1 MKKLIYIVG
10 KNSNLSKN
18 LLNYLKNVKLVSLEE
33 LKKKKKKIKDK
44 EICLIINK
52 FFPSSKLNNIDTLE
66 NFYKDSIL
74 YTAKLLDLINN
85 LNISKIIYSSSS
97 SVYNSIGNDYHLG
110 NRDLYSSSKLACENM
125 IKNFCKKKRVDYVIA
140 RIFNMYGGHDHFSI
154 ISKIQNAIKYEKNIF
169 LNNKGESI
177 RDFIHIR
184 DVCKIY
190 KRLIPIKGSFTI
202 DVGTGKG
209 IKIIDLINS
218 ISPKLNFKLKG
229 PTNEEIEN
237 SIANTEFIRN
247 KLKYKSFVSLESFFK
262 KETKLSLK
270 FLDNFRIEY
279 YKKNN
284 IQKLSDYQKI
294 LNIDINYE
302 KILKRKISDI
312 KLNKKKFKNSVILVT
327 GAGGTIG
334 SNLVHELKQL
344 NPKKIILFDHDE
356 TALFNIKR
364 EYSKFPNFIPV
375 LGSCNNSKLLKNI
388 IDFYKVNTIYHA
400 AAYKHL
406 YMLEKNIKIAIENNI
421 FGTLNLIN
429 ALNKHVKSLTII
441 STDKATKPSSILGM
455 TKRIS
460 EVISDSLIKNNK
472 LKINVSI
479 CRFGNVFAS
488 QGSFIEV
495 LIDQLKKNQIIFITN
510 KNAERYFMSVKEA
523 CKLVITSSLI
533 KSKNNFFAFDMGKPI
548 RIFDLM
554 NKIFDYLELN
564 RKEIK
569 IKFTKLKKGEKLKE
583 EISISKKYQKTKFKK
598 ILSFKEKVYSFQEI
612 NNLLVD
618 LSKNLNTANQKNSVN
633 LMERFLKN
641 EL

>member
-1 MKKLIYIVG
+1 MKKLTYIVG

-18 LLNYLKNVKLVSLEE
+18 LVSNLKNSELVSLED
-33 LKKKKKKIKDK
+33 LIKKKKINKNK
-44 EICLIINK
+44 KICLIINK
-52 FFPSSKLNNIDTLE
+52 FYPSSKLNNIDTLE
-66 NFYKDSIL
+66 NFYKSSVL
-74 YTAKLLDLINN
+74 YTARLLDLING
-85 LNISKIIYSSSS
+85 LNISNIIYSSSS
-97 SVYNSIGNDYHLG
+97 SVYNSIGNDNYLG
-110 NRDLYSSSKLACENM
+110 NRDLYSSAKISCENM
-125 IKNFCKKKRVDYVIA
+125 IKNFCKKNKINFVIA
-140 RIFNMYGGHDHFSI
+140 RIFNMYGGNDQFSI
-154 ISKIQNAIKYEKNIF
+154 ISKIQNAIKNKKTIF

-177 RDFIHIR
+177 RDFIHIK

-190 KRLIPIKGSFTI
+190 KRLIDRKESCTI
-202 DVGTGKG
+202 DIGTGKG
-209 IKIIDLINS
+209 IKIVDLANS
-218 ISPKLNFKLKG
+218 LSPKLKFKLKDSS
-229 PTNEEIEN
+229 NEEIEN
-237 SIANTEFIRN
+237 SIADNEFIRN
-247 KLKYKSFVSLESFFK
+247 KLKYKSFISLESFFK
-262 KETKLSLK
+262 KKGNISLK
-270 FLDNFRIEY
+270 FLDSFKIEY

-302 KILKRKISDI
+302 RILKRKISNI
-312 KLNKKKFKNSVILVT
+312 KLNKKKFSNSVILVT

-364 EYSKFPNFIPV
+364 EYSKFSNIIPV
-375 LGSCNNSKLLKNI
+375 LGSCNNLRLLKNI
-388 IDFYKVNTIYHA
+388 IDIYKINTVYHA

-406 YMLEKNIKIAIENNI
+406 DMLEKNIKIAVENNI

-429 ALNKHVKSLTII
+429 ALNKNVKSLTII

-460 EVISDSLIKNNK
+460 EIISDSLIKHNR

-495 LIDQLKKNQIIFITN
+495 LIDQLKKNQIINITN

-533 KSKNNFFAFDMGKPI
+533 KTKNNFFAFDMGKPI
-548 RIFDLM
+548 KIFDLM
-554 NKIFDYLELN
+554 NKIFNYLELN
-564 RKEIK
+564 KKEIK

-583 EISISKKYQKTKFKK
+583 EISIDKNYKKTKFRK
-598 ILSFKEKVYSFQEI
+598 ILSFKETVYSSEEI
-612 NNLLVD
+612 KNLLKD
-618 LSKNLNTANQKNSVN
+618 LNKNLDTINQKNLVFF
-633 LMERFLKN
+633 MKKFLRN
-641 EL
+641 EF

>member
-18 LLNYLKNVKLVSLEE
+18 LIYYLKNAKLVSLED
-33 LKKKKKKIKDK
+33 LIINKKKIKNK
-44 EICLIINK
+44 KIYLIINK
-52 FFPSSKLNNIDTLE
+52 FYPSYKLNDIDTLE
-66 NFYKDSIL
+66 TFYNNSIL
-74 YTAKLLDLINN
+74 FTAKLLDLISY

-97 SVYNSIGNDYHLG
+97 SVYNSIGNDNHLG

-125 IKNFCKKKRVDYVIA
+125 IKNFCKKKKVDFIIA
-140 RIFNMYGGHDHFSI
+140 RIFNMYGGNDQFSI
-154 ISKIQNAIKYEKNIF
+154 ISKIQNAIKYKKNIF
-169 LNNKGESI
+169 LNNKGESV
-177 RDFIHIR
+177 RDFIHIN

-190 KRLIPIKGSFTI
+190 KKLITTKGSFTI

-209 IKIIDLINS
+209 IRIIDLVNS
-218 ISPKLNFKLKG
+218 LSPKLKFKLKES
-229 PTNEEIEN
+229 TNEEIEN
-237 SIANTEFIRN
+237 SIANNEFIRD
-247 KLKYKSFVSLESFFK
+247 KLRYRSFVSLESFFK
-262 KETKLSLK
+262 KKINLSLK
-270 FLDNFRIEY
+270 NLDNFKIEY

-302 KILKRKISDI
+302 KILKRKISNI
-312 KLNKKKFKNSVILVT
+312 KLNKKNFNNSVILVT

-364 EYSKFPNFIPV
+364 EYSKFNNVIPV
-375 LGSCNNSKLLKNI
+375 LGSCNNFKLLKNV
-388 IDFYKVNTIYHA
+388 IDLHKINTIYHA

-406 YMLEKNIKIAIENNI
+406 DMLEKNIKIAVENNI

-429 ALNKHVKSLTII
+429 ALNKDVKSLTII

-460 EVISDSLIKNNK
+460 EVISDTLIKKNK
-472 LKINVSI
+472 FKINVSI

-495 LIDQLKKNQIIFITN
+495 LIDQLKKNQIIYITN

-564 RKEIK
+564 KKEIK

-583 EISISKKYQKTKFKK
+583 EISISKNYKKTKFKK
-598 ILSFKEKVYSFQEI
+598 ILSFKEKEYSYQKI
-612 NNLLVD
+612 NNFISE
-618 LSKNLNTANQKNSVN
+618 LSKNLNISNHKNLVN

>member
-10 KNSNLSKN
+10 KNSNLSTN
-18 LLNYLKNVKLVSLEE
+18 LIHYLKNAKLVNLED
-33 LKKKKKKIKDK
+33 LKKKKKDIKNK
-44 EICLIINK
+44 QICLIINK
-52 FFPSSKLNNIDTLE
+52 FYPSYKLNSIDTFE
-66 NFYKDSIL
+66 NFYKNSIL
-74 YTAKLLDLINN
+74 YTAKLLDLIND

-97 SVYNSIGNDYHLG
+97 SVYNSIGNENYLG

-125 IKNFCKKKRVDYVIA
+125 IKNFCKKKNVDFVIA
-140 RIFNMYGGHDHFSI
+140 RIFNMYGGNDKFSFI
-154 ISKIQNAIKYEKNIF
+154 HKIQDAIKSNKNIF
-169 LNNKGESI
+169 LNNKGQSI
-177 RDFIHIR
+177 RDFIHIK

-190 KRLIPIKGSFTI
+190 KKLIITNGSRTI

-209 IKIIDLINS
+209 IKIFDLANS
-218 ISPKLNFKLKG
+218 LSSKLKFKLKYS
-229 PTNEEIEN
+229 TNEETEN
-237 SIANTEFIRN
+237 SIANNDFIIN
-247 KLKYKSFVSLESFFK
+247 KLKFRNFVSLESFFK
-262 KETKLSLK
+262 KEAKLSLNS
-270 FLDNFRIEY
+270 LDNFKIEN

-284 IQKLSDYQKI
+284 IQKLSDYQKL

-302 KILKRKISDI
+302 KILKRKIPNI
-312 KLNKKKFKNSVILVT
+312 NLNKKKFNNSVILVT

-356 TALFNIKR
+356 TALFNVKR
-364 EYSKFPNFIPV
+364 EYSMLNNIIPI
-375 LGSCNNSKLLKNI
+375 LGSCNNFKLLKDT
-388 IDFYKVNTIYHA
+388 IDLYKINTVYHA

-406 YMLEKNIKIAIENNI
+406 DMLEKNIKVAIENNI

-429 ALNKHVKSLTII
+429 ALNKNVKSLTLI
-441 STDKATKPSSILGM
+441 STDKATKPSSVLGK

-460 EVISDSLIKNNK
+460 EVISDTLIKHNK
-472 LKINVSI
+472 LKINISI

-488 QGSFIEV
+488 QGSFIEI
-495 LIDQLKKNQIIFITN
+495 LIDQLKKNQIVYITN

-548 RIFDLM
+548 KIFNLM

-583 EISISKKYQKTKFKK
+583 EISISKRYKKTKFKK
-598 ILSFKEKVYSFQEI
+598 ILSFKERVYSIKEVMILIDELRKNFNAKNQ
-612 NNLLVD
+612 NNLI
-618 LSKNLNTANQKNSVN
+618 NS
-633 LMERFLKN
+633 MEKFLKK
-641 EL
+641 EI